1 MPGLIGEYLPQILM
15 FGGLAVGGLLLMRA
29 RQSFRFSR
37 DSDEESQQRSAKD
50 RSALANLLSGAG
62 RDQAF
67 SDAPPEL
74 LRWQVEM
81 HETARDLK
89 AEIDTKLISLQA
101 IISLARDERARLE
114 EVISRGRKVGCS
126 QQADPLLTIEQLGG
140 ASLAQVNQLLDS
152 LPGLAAGEK
161 GDPAAIYEK
170 RQAAQALSASGLSHE
185 MIGKRLDL
193 PTTDVE
199 FLLGVCPPAKKSS

>member
-29 RQSFRFSR
+29 RQSFRTSR
-37 DSDEESQQRSAKD
+37 EREEESPR
-50 RSALANLLSGAG
+50 RTERHPLENLLTGAG

-193 PTTDVE
+193 PTADVE